1 VTETADSRP
10 VVSDAH
16 LANHD
21 RDETECVLV
30 PKLVPKLV
38 HSGTYALYETPDGGR
53 HLAYCP
59 AWGRTEDGK
68 IVRVLTEGAEDL
80 HLPDIPPAALPL
92 INSWLEN
99 GFPPAVLDML
109 AGKLNPMSVLKAM
122 RNGTG

>member
-21 RDETECVLV
+21 RDGTECVLA
-30 PKLVPKLV
+30 PKLV

-53 HLAYCP
+53 HLVYRP
-59 AWGRTEDGK
+59 TTGRTE
-68 IVRVLTEGAEDL
+68 EGIAVAIEDPEDA